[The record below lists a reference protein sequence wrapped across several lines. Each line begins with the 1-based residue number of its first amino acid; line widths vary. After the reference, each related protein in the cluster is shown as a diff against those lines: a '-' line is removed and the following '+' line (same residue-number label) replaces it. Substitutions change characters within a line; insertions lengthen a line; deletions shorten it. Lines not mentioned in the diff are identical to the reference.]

1 MYVPFFMYVYSES
14 FFSHYITN
22 IMSFTRFHD
31 DQHRIKKQ
39 IEESS
44 FTGRYMLNTPGPG
57 VDLPFME
64 DPQLRLQKW
73 GANLQTNTVNLESD
87 LRGLT
92 RRQTR
97 DNIDLNQHART
108 QVSSS
113 RPSYREEQPFVEES
127 RASHPAWAYKDL
139 EQNRWEQ
146 PLLNPL
152 NGLDKQFAEN
162 VHTRILEKDNFT
174 PRIPMV
180 GEQSF
185 YLTGQ
190 SMCIG
195 GREDSCPGSL
205 YR

>member
-1 MYVPFFMYVYSES
+1 
-14 FFSHYITN
+14 
-22 IMSFTRFHD
+22 MSFTRFHD
-31 DQHRIKKQ
+31 DPHRIKKQ
-39 IEESS
+39 NEESS

-57 VDLPFME
+57 VDLPFIE

-92 RRQTR
+92 RRQNR
-97 DNIDLNQHART
+97 DNIDLNQHARA

-113 RPSYREEQPFVEES
+113 RPNYREEQPFVEES
-127 RASHPAWAYKDL
+127 RASHPAWVYKDL

-152 NGLDKQFAEN
+152 NGLDKQFIDN
-162 VHTRILEKDNFT
+162 VQTRILEKDNFT

-195 GREDSCPGSL
+195 GREDSCPGTL

>member
-1 MYVPFFMYVYSES
+1 MFYLCFLYRN
-14 FFSHYITN
+14 FFSHYI
-22 IMSFTRFHD
+22 IIKMSFTRFHD
-31 DQHRIKKQ
+31 DPNRIKKQ
-39 IEESS
+39 NEESS

-57 VDLPFME
+57 VDLPFVA
-64 DPQLRLQKW
+64 DPHLRLQKW

-92 RRQTR
+92 RKQNR
-97 DNIDLNQHART
+97 DNVSLNQYNQQ

-113 RPSYREEQPFVEES
+113 RPTYRETDPFVEES
-127 RASHPAWAYKDL
+127 RASHPAWIYKDL
-139 EQNRWEQ
+139 EQTRWEQ
-146 PLLNPL
+146 PFLNPL
-152 NGLDKQFAEN
+152 NGLDKHFEEN
-162 VHTRILEKDNFT
+162 VQTRILEKDHFK

-180 GEQSF
+180 GEQNF

-195 GREDSCPGSL
+195 GREESCPGTL